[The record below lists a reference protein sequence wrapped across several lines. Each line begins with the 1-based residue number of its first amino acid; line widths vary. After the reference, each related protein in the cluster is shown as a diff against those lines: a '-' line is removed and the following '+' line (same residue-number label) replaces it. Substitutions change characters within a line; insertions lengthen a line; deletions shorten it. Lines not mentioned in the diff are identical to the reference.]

1 MIMSDIPLL
10 RGAATSKMRGN
21 FVLLRAD
28 SLRLLLPQQDVSS
41 TEYIDSAPASTS
53 EAGIFSYSEADT
65 TRKVVA
71 LSDQMYALARFPAD
85 RFLLTQLAKDGQA
98 LSFAWNEV
106 RVLIDAELEQHSLPT
121 VMQGPDALVDS
132 YLELDGEL
140 VFCMSAQ
147 RLVSYAITG
156 KG

>member
-1 MIMSDIPLL
+1 MSDIPLL
-10 RGAATSKMRGN
+10 RGAASSKMRGN

-28 SLRLLLPQQDVSS
+28 SLRLLLPQADINS
-41 TEYIDSAPASTS
+41 TEYIDSAPVGTA
-53 EAGIFSYSEADT
+53 EAGIFSYSEADNAA
-65 TRKVVA
+65 RKVVA
-71 LSDQMYALARFPAD
+71 LSDQMYALAKFPAD
-85 RFLLTQLAKDGQA
+85 RFLLTQLAKDGQV

-106 RVLIDAELEQHSLPT
+106 RVLIDAEVEQHSLPA

-147 RLVSYAITG
+147 RLVSYAMTG
-156 KG
+156 QG

>member
-1 MIMSDIPLL
+1 MSDIPLL
-10 RGAATSKMRGN
+10 RGAASSKMRGN

-41 TEYIDSAPASTS
+41 TEYIDSAPLSTA
-53 EAGIFSYSEADT
+53 EAGIFSYSEADNT

-106 RVLIDAELEQHSLPT
+106 RVLIDAELEQHSLPA

-156 KG
+156 QG